1 MHLQMTLRQPV
12 LSLYK
17 HEWIVLIWKKAIFM
31 IEAIYHLW
39 VVDKKINYVLI
50 TIKNRF
56 HPMTSLGFREEYV
69 RTV

>member
-1 MHLQMTLRQPV
+1 ML
-12 LSLYK
+12 
-17 HEWIVLIWKKAIFM
+17 M
-31 IEAIYHLW
+31 IEAIYHLL
-39 VVDKKINYVLI
+39 VVDKKINYVLR